1 MRAVFLGLLA
11 ASMAAAK
18 SSFVLSESITGEK
31 CSEYMWLGTTG
42 VKLKKRHSFYFSFL
56 FKKNSHLKA
65 LTELVENEA
74 R

>member
-42 VKLKKRHSFYFSFL
+42 VKLKKASFILLFIFV
-56 FKKNSHLKA
+56 FKKKTKKLLIKS
-65 LTELVENEA
+65 TD
-74 R
+74 